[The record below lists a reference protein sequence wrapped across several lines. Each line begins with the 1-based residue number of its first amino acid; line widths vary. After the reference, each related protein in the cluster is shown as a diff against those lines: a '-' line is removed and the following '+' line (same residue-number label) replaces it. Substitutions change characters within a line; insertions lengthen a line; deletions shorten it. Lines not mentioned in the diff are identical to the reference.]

1 MTRQAWNKKT
11 TRTKRS
17 PNYRGMYT
25 YLASLLRLQA
35 EEDVDREK
43 SVLSIDIQESKDKLL
58 TTLTTNVAEEG

>member
-1 MTRQAWNKKT
+1 MTRQASNKKT
-11 TRTKRS
+11 TRKKRS

-43 SVLSIDIQESKDKLL
+43 GILSIDIQESKDKLL